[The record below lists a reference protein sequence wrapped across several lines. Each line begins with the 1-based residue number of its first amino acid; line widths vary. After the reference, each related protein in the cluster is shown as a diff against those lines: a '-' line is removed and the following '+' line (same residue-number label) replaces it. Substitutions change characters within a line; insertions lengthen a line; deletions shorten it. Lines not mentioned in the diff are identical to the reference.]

1 MRSEETTIQLNQSL
15 FNLPNPESF
24 TAEEAYQ
31 LAFERTALA
40 FDQCKENHRAQTT
53 AEILMDAGQ
62 VIPGEI
68 EKYPSVAAYARGMF
82 DVVHMLMNLDS
93 APVVQ
98 LEALNTAC

>member
-1 MRSEETTIQLNQSL
+1 MRKEETTIQLDRSL
-15 FNLPNPESF
+15 FKLPNPETF

-31 LAFERTALA
+31 LAFERAALA
-40 FDQCKENHRAQTT
+40 LDRCEENLRAQTT

-68 EKYPSVAAYARGMF
+68 EKYPSAAAYARGMF
-82 DVVHMLMNLDS
+82 DVVHILMNLDS
-93 APVVQ
+93 APIVQ